1 MEDTINVSIN
11 NFKFTLKL
19 IEPLFSSNRTNNQ
32 LTCLESECYIAA
44 QLPQFH
50 YLDDYRSSILGSL
63 FCQVLV
69 DCAVM

>member
-1 MEDTINVSIN
+1 MNVSIN

-19 IEPLFSSNRTNNQ
+19 IELFFPSNRTNNQ
-32 LTCLESECYIAA
+32 MTCLESECYIAS

-50 YLDDYRSSILGSL
+50 YLDDYCSSILGSL
-63 FCQVLV
+63 FCRVII